1 MTDIANH
8 ADFDNS
14 ATCQAEP
21 DYIVIH
27 SATAVQINPWDD
39 WARSARDL
47 LIENGWVQRRLGRSL
62 HMVHRMFVGGTA

>member
-1 MTDIANH
+1 MQNIALDERLCNHTD
-8 ADFDNS
+8 
-14 ATCQAEP
+14 EP

-47 LIENGWVQRRLGRSL
+47 LIENGWTQRRLGRSL
-62 HMVHRMFVGGTA
+62 HMVHRLFAGGVA